1 MVRPVLRRPFDCGSD
16 SEVVQSE
23 APGAIAEP
31 FFASGDN
38 FPICR
43 SITLPVPAALPLW
56 VIAYALGIWGFASLN
71 VSWAASRWVMGG
83 ALLGLSLGCLRDRGK
98 GSWLLLCALALGGLA
113 QARRSPALEIP
124 ALTSLAAQDASGAA
138 IDGIALSELLAS
150 PELAPDT
157 QWLCLGRV
165 TEAATAT
172 AQGVSLRIE
181 VTALRRAAQ
190 APQTAWLT
198 VSPPLRVA
206 VNVRGAPR
214 EALWPGTPVRLSA
227 TLRSPRA
234 AQNPG
239 AGDRLRHAAAVGIEA
254 LASVDPD
261 ELFPWHGP
269 LLETQPQAPLQ
280 TASLWLTRRIARLR
294 ARMLE
299 QILRAPSAVSSGS
312 ASLSARGGRA
322 VVSALVLG
330 ERGPLLQVDRERQAQ
345 ALPTI
350 ADSFRGAGIY
360 HVLSVSGLHLAVVAW
375 ICYRLL
381 AWLLL
386 CLPWPAGHRVARRGA
401 ALSAVPPTL
410 FYALLTGAELAT
422 QRAALAAA
430 LSLLAIRCGRRAT
443 LSQSLAGAVLVIAFP
458 AAGEGTAALLLCE
471 PALLLSIAAT
481 LGIAYLRPLGG
492 LPRRWLAQ
500 SDLNGEPGS
509 LLRRV
514 AGALRRSLFRLV
526 ESSLAAMLATA
537 PICAYCFAELQV
549 AGVLGNLIPG
559 VLGEVVVLP
568 LGLIGVLM
576 GLGWT
581 KVGGL
586 LLAAAAAAG
595 QAMVRSAAAI
605 AGFAGV
611 VPVKAPSAILAV
623 LFWLGLGL
631 AAGAGGEPR
640 PRSRR
645 LGVCI
650 CGLAVALYLLFWR
663 LPSHALRVTVLD
675 VGQGDA
681 IVVELPAG
689 GVMVVDAGLQSAAG
703 IDMGARVVVPFLRQR
718 GYRRIDLLVAS
729 HPHPDHIG
737 GLAALVDNFPVD
749 ELWGVPAATGGEV
762 GDGEPTAGD
771 QEEGTRI
778 EAKVSARAQGDPS
791 WLQLLRLARQHGIA
805 ITTPRSRRWQGVE
818 LTVLAPCRRDPGG
831 ECSVAVHPGWS
842 PNDNSIV
849 LRLGYAGRSVLLPG
863 DIELA
868 GELALLSRNAD
879 GSRDAAALQVDVLK
893 APHHC
898 SQTSSSES
906 FVAAVQPKW
915 VICSLG
921 AYNRY
926 RFPHEVVYRR
936 YKLAGSRVLRTDAD
950 GAVELRID
958 SAGHLHLESFAAP
971 PQP

>member
-1 MVRPVLRRPFDCGSD
+1 M
-16 SEVVQSE
+16 
-23 APGAIAEP
+23 
-31 FFASGDN
+31 
-38 FPICR
+38 
-43 SITLPVPAALPLW
+43 PAALPLW

-71 VSWAASRWVMGG
+71 VPWAAARWVMGG
-83 ALLGLSLGCLRDRGK
+83 ALLGLSLSCLGDRGK
-98 GSWLLLCALALGGLA
+98 GCGLLLGALTLGGLA

-124 ALTSLAAQDASGAA
+124 ALTSLAAQPASGAA
-138 IDGIALSELLAS
+138 IDGIALSGLLAS

-165 TEAATAT
+165 TEAATTT
-172 AQGVSLRIE
+172 AQGASLRIE

-190 APQTAWLT
+190 APQAAWLT
-198 VSPPLRVA
+198 VSPPLRVG
-206 VNVRGAPR
+206 VNVRGVPH
-214 EALWPGTPVRLSA
+214 EALWPGTPVRLSTA
-227 TLRSPRA
+227 LRSPRA

-254 LASVDPD
+254 MASVDPD

-269 LLETQPQAPLQ
+269 LLEAQPQAPLQ
-280 TASLWLTRRIARLR
+280 TASLWLTSRIARLR

-299 QILRAPSAVSSGS
+299 QIQQAPTAVSSGS
-312 ASLSARGGRA
+312 AASLPARGGRA

-386 CLPWPAGHRVARRGA
+386 WLPLPAGPWVARRSA
-401 ALSAVPPTL
+401 ALAAVPPTI

-430 LSLLAIRCGRRAT
+430 LCLLAIRCGRRAR
-443 LSQSLAGAVLVIAFP
+443 LSQSLAGAVAVIAFP
-458 AAGEGTAALLLCE
+458 WSGVGTAALLLCE

-492 LPRRWLAQ
+492 LPQRWQAQ
-500 SDLNGEPGS
+500 SDISSEAGGIP
-509 LLRRV
+509 RRV

-537 PICAYCFAELQV
+537 PICAYCFAELQL

-576 GLGWT
+576 GLGWA
-581 KVGGL
+581 KAGGW
-586 LLAAAAAAG
+586 LLAVAAAVG

-605 AGFAGV
+605 AGFAGG
-611 VPVKAPSAILAV
+611 VPVKAPSAWLAV

-640 PRSRR
+640 PLSRR
-645 LGVCI
+645 LGACV
-650 CGLAVALYLLFWR
+650 CGLAVALHLLIWL
-663 LPSHALRVTVLD
+663 LPGHELRVTVLD

-689 GVMVVDAGLQSAAG
+689 GVMVVDAGLRSAAG

-718 GYRRIDLLVAS
+718 GYRRIELLVAS

-737 GLAALVDNFPVD
+737 GLAALVENFPVG
-749 ELWGVPAATGGEV
+749 ELWGVPAAGSDV
-762 GDGEPTAGD
+762 GDGDSKAGD
-771 QEEGTRI
+771 QDESDRL
-778 EAKVSARAQGDPS
+778 EAKAGARAQVEPS
-791 WLQLLRLARQHGIA
+791 WLQLLQLARRHGIA

-818 LTVLAPCRRDPGG
+818 LTVLAPCRNQSAGVG
-831 ECSVAVHPGWS
+831 ECSVAAHPGWP
-842 PNDNSIV
+842 PNDNSLV

-879 GSRDAAALQVDVLK
+879 GGRGAAALRVDVLK

-906 FVAAVQPKW
+906 FVAAVQPQW

-936 YKLAGSRVLRTDAD
+936 YKSAGSRVLRTDAD

-958 SAGHLHLESFAAP
+958 SAGHLHLESFAVP
-971 PQP
+971 P